1 MQIKRFEAADMT
13 EALRMVKR
21 EFGDDA
27 VILSA
32 KAVRTGGLFNAL
44 RKKQVEITA
53 AKDHPEDRDDP
64 DRGPV
69 GNYAQ
74 RHDRRNDAFSDLL
87 LDRLAAEPAADRV
100 CLSSSASRPAV
111 PDRPFSTDAPAQASE
126 PPRASVAAVA
136 EDAAPDCGANPVS
149 LKVKLPSRYD
159 HWVSAPFYRHAN
171 QRQTIALVGRCGAGK
186 STAVAKLACYCHVT
200 AKRRLG
206 LISLDRF
213 RIGANAMLARVAK
226 LIDQPLV
233 IVRDVRQMQTALN
246 DLTHVDVVLID
257 TPGIGPIDQEV
268 HDDVRRMLAVAK
280 PDEIHLVVNATV
292 REDVFDATVDAF
304 SGLGADRLLPTHL
317 DEVASLG
324 ARRDLLKAGPL
335 PCAFYCD
342 GIDLFNDL
350 HATCSDR
357 ITLAGSALAKP
368 DAEPVTAL
376 NYRSQPE
383 RAVRP
388 TVRSGSAG
396 VHFVANRNSEMVHHP
411 SCKSVRLINS
421 ENIAVFDHIDAA
433 RAAGFKPCRACCE
446 VGTFKRTAARDDSH
460 SRVRAI

>member
-32 KAVRTGGLFNAL
+32 KAVRTGGLFNPL

-53 AKDHPEDRDDP
+53 AKDHAEDRDDP
-64 DRGPV
+64 DREPA
-69 GNYAQ
+69 GNDTQ
-74 RHDRRNDAFSDLL
+74 RRDRRNDAFSDLL

-100 CLSSSASRPAV
+100 CLSSSVSRPAL
-111 PDRPFSTDAPAQASE
+111 PDRPFSTDASAQATDS
-126 PPRASVAAVA
+126 PRASVAAAV
-136 EDAAPDCGANPVS
+136 AAPDCGADPVG
-149 LKVKLPSRYD
+149 LKIKLPARYD

-186 STAVAKLACYCHVT
+186 STTVAKLACYCHVT

-246 DLTHVDVVLID
+246 DLAHVDVVLID
-257 TPGIGPIDQEV
+257 TPGIGPMDQDV
-268 HDDVRRMLAVAK
+268 RDDVRRMLAVAK

-317 DEVASLG
+317 DEVGSLG

-357 ITLAGSALAKP
+357 ITPVESALAKP

-376 NYRSQPE
+376 NRRSQPG

-388 TVRSGSAG
+388 TGRNDSTAVQ
-396 VHFVANRNSEMVHHP
+396 FVANRNSEMVHHP

-421 ENIAVFDHIDAA
+421 ENIAVFDHIEAA
-433 RAAGFKPCRACCE
+433 RAAGFKPCRACCDG
-446 VGTFKRTAARDDSH
+446 GTFKRSAARDDSH